1 MSKSQTLE
9 EKKATGE
16 DSQNME
22 PVAPEGGNPKGKN
35 RKADLNKSVD
45 PKADNIEDTVK
56 TPQGNNDVGLKEEFV
71 GLFGENND
79 LSEEFK
85 EKMFTV
91 FEAAV
96 NDKANAV
103 IEERVAEF
111 EEKAEAELSEAV
123 DDLTEKVNG
132 YLKAV
137 VERWLE
143 DNEVAIES
151 NIKVQVAE
159 SIISGVKTLV
169 SEHNMEIDDETFDVV
184 SEMEEKLEESVNA
197 RNELSEEMIALKE
210 EKETLERE
218 IKFIEVS
225 EDLTDT
231 QTEKLKSLSEGM
243 TFESTED
250 YTNKLSVIKEGFLVE
265 NVAPKTE
272 DVQILEEEVVQEESK
287 QKSPYQSVNRYAADI
302 SRIMR

>member
-1 MSKSQTLE
+1 MSKAQNLE

-16 DSQNME
+16 DSHAME
-22 PVAPEGGNPKGKN
+22 PVTPEGGDPKGKN

-45 PKADNIEDTVK
+45 PKADDLEDTVK
-56 TPQGNNDVGLKEEFV
+56 TPQGNNDVGLKEAFV
-71 GLFGENND
+71 GLFGEDND

-85 EKMFTV
+85 ENMFTV

-103 IEERVAEF
+103 IEERVAAF
-111 EEKAEAELSEAV
+111 GEKAEAELSEAV

-137 VERWLE
+137 VERWME

-169 SEHNMEIDDETFDVV
+169 SEHNMEIDDETVDVV
-184 SEMEEKLEESVNA
+184 AEMEESLEESVNA

-210 EKETLERE
+210 EKEALERDL
-218 IKFIEVS
+218 KFVEVS
-225 EDLTDT
+225 EGLTDT

-243 TFESTED
+243 TFDGTED
-250 YTNKLSVIKEGFLVE
+250 YANKLSVIKEGFLTE
-265 NVAPKTE
+265 SVAPKAE
-272 DVQILEEEVVQEESK
+272 DMQILEEEVVQEEEK
-287 QKSPYQSVNRYAADI
+287 QKSPYESVNRYAADI

>member
-1 MSKSQTLE
+1 MSKAQNLE

-16 DSQNME
+16 DSHAME
-22 PVAPEGGNPKGKN
+22 PVTPEGGDPKGKN

-45 PKADNIEDTVK
+45 PKADDLEDTVK
-56 TPQGNNDVGLKEEFV
+56 TPQGNNDVGLKEAFV
-71 GLFGENND
+71 GLFGEDND

-85 EKMFTV
+85 ENMFTV

-111 EEKAEAELSEAV
+111 GEKAEAELSEAV

-137 VERWLE
+137 VERWME

-169 SEHNMEIDDETFDVV
+169 SEHNMEIDDETVDVV
-184 SEMEEKLEESVNA
+184 AEMEESLEESVNA

-210 EKETLERE
+210 EKEALERDL
-218 IKFIEVS
+218 KFVEVS
-225 EDLTDT
+225 EGLTDT

-243 TFESTED
+243 TFDGTED
-250 YTNKLSVIKEGFLVE
+250 YANKLSVIKEGFLTE
-265 NVAPKTE
+265 SVAPKAE
-272 DVQILEEEVVQEESK
+272 DMQILEEEVVQEEEK
-287 QKSPYQSVNRYAADI
+287 QKSPYESVNRYAADI